1 MSASTQPVFG
11 VGDASFQAAGG
22 VEGLQR
28 LVDDFYRIMEESGEA
43 ATIRGMHPQDLAPA
57 RDKLTRFLCGWLG
70 GPKLY
75 AEKYGSIVIPQ
86 FHARWPIGAA
96 DSEAWLLCMEKAI
109 ARQPY
114 SADFAHYLL
123 KQLRVPAERI
133 VQVCQHAHRHPG
145 D

>member
-1 MSASTQPVFG
+1 MISASP
-11 VGDASFQAAGG
+11 QAMATA
-22 VEGLQR
+22 EGPFKILFDR
-28 LVDDFYRIMEESGEA
+28 AFAMEESGEA

-96 DSEAWLLCMEKAI
+96 DS
-109 ARQPY
+109 
-114 SADFAHYLL
+114 
-123 KQLRVPAERI
+123 
-133 VQVCQHAHRHPG
+133 
-145 D
+145 